1 MSCLNYNTIIND
13 GGLVTKHVDGTVSVF
28 VNYAGVLTPHILQ
41 KLVVKI

>member
-1 MSCLNYNTIIND
+1 LFKLQYNNND

-28 VNYAGVLTPHILQ
+28 VNYAGVLTPIIQ